1 MSHPRPQP
9 IGPATVPGRTRAP
22 RRTAIWPWLLALAVS
37 PAAHAVTAVSIDG
50 HPAPITLTV
59 GETVILRCD
68 VAKAGGGVN
77 PRISLDL
84 AGDGKYDPKSPLWA
98 LGALLD
104 GAAGDQD
111 ATAGKIAQP
120 VFIDPT
126 KATGRYILRLE
137 DTSDGSSFELPGTIM
152 IVPKPE
158 AQAISGKVTMANPAG
173 AVPSG
178 GLVWAYANRVTPM
191 ASASIKPDGSYTL
204 PLPPGTYVL
213 FAEWFGNL
221 HSQREPVNLVA
232 GQQRTGVDFALLQ
245 GQEVSGTVRSSG
257 QPANDAV
264 VQAVMA
270 GGATVTT
277 QTFADGSYVL
287 ALPSG
292 QHQITAMGQTV
303 PVVVANGPVDG
314 VDFPPATAGP
324 TPGPGTIVTVAGNG
338 ISGYG
343 GDGQPAINARLA
355 FPQAV
360 VVDKAGNL
368 YVGMNGVQR
377 VRRVDAKT
385 GIITTIAGSVPF
397 EFARGFLPGPGL
409 GGHGGDGGPA
419 TQALLNNPQHLA
431 LDAAG
436 NLYISEV
443 FNHRVRKVDAN
454 GTITTVVGTGTEG
467 FSGDG
472 GPATQAQLAGP
483 QAIALDKEGNLY
495 VSDNRN
501 RRVRKVDAK
510 TGNIITFA
518 GGGTEPLKDGAAA
531 TSVALVGPRTLTVDA
546 SGNLFIGAGSLNRI
560 LKVSPAGIVTLVA
573 GTGTAGFSGDNGPAT
588 QAQFNV
594 GFPYMAVDRA
604 GTLFFADTNNNRVR
618 KVSTDG
624 IITTVVGIGPE
635 FPQPGSYAGDGGA
648 ATDARIWGPAGVTID
663 AAGNLIFIDSGNNRI
678 RKVIGSA
685 APGLIAGQ

>member
-1 MSHPRPQP
+1 MF
-9 IGPATVPGRTRAP
+9 AP
-22 RRTAIWPWLLALAVS
+22 RARGKGNRDRLCPTVLLGSLLAVLAGG
-37 PAAHAVTAVSIDG
+37 PAAHAVTSVSIDG
-50 HPAPITLTV
+50 HPSPITLTV
-59 GETVILRCD
+59 GETVILHCD
-68 VAKAGGGVN
+68 VAKAGGGIN

-84 AGDGKYDPKSPLWA
+84 AGDGKYDPKSPLWS
-98 LGALLD
+98 LPALLD

-111 ATAGKIAQP
+111 AAAGKIAQP

-126 KATGRYILRLE
+126 KATGRFILRLE
-137 DTSDGSSFELPGTIM
+137 DSSDGSSFELPGTLT

-158 AQAISGKVTMANPAG
+158 AQAISGRVTMANHAG

-178 GLVWAYANRVTPM
+178 GLVWAYANAVTPI
-191 ASASIKPDGSYTL
+191 ASASIQPDGSYTL
-204 PLPPGTYVL
+204 PLPAGTYLL

-221 HSQREPVNLVA
+221 HSQRETVNLVA
-232 GQQRTGVDFALLQ
+232 GQPRTGIDFTLLQ

-270 GGATVTT
+270 GGTTVTT
-277 QTFADGSYVL
+277 KTFADGSYVL

-292 QHQITAMGQTV
+292 QHQITALGSTV

-314 VDFPPATAGP
+314 VDFPPAAAGP
-324 TPGPGTIVTVAGNG
+324 TPAPGTILTIAGNG
-338 ISGYG
+338 IGGYG
-343 GDGQPAINARLA
+343 GDGQQAVNARMA

-360 VVDKAGNL
+360 VVDRAGNL
-368 YVGMNGVQR
+368 YFSMNGVQR
-377 VRRVDAKT
+377 VRKVDAQT
-385 GIITTIAGSVPF
+385 GTITTIAGGVPF
-397 EFARGFLPGPGL
+397 EFVRGLSPDPGL
-409 GGHGGDGGPA
+409 GGYGGDGGPA

-472 GPATQAQLAGP
+472 GPVTQAQLAGP
-483 QAIALDKEGNLY
+483 QAVALDQAGNLY

-510 TGNIITFA
+510 TGTIMTIA

-573 GTGTAGFSGDNGPAT
+573 GTGTAGYSGDNGPAT

-594 GFPYMAVDRA
+594 GFPYMAVDSA

-624 IITTVVGIGPE
+624 IITTVVGIGPD
-635 FPQPGSYAGDGGA
+635 FPQPGSYAGDGSA
-648 ATDARIWGPAGVTID
+648 ATDARIWGPADVTID
-663 AAGNLIFIDSGNNRI
+663 AAGNLIFVDGGNNRI
-678 RKVIGSA
+678 RKVIGIA
-685 APGLIAGQ
+685 APGLIAGR